1 MSVVMPNRK
10 YLPPF
15 LVLRT
20 RQGSAWRGVS
30 PDDFIDKKADESRRR
45 SHSNE
50 CGPLK
55 LFNWHRCLSPLSE
68 LSRTWRSCCGGC
80 CVLNGDGTR
89 SSDSI
94 VQRLLRLLAEGVNAL
109 PVFMRGD
116 LYLSCKRRSLWR
128 LVSGVCVSP
137 TRGRDALATAGGTP
151 ALQSFFPAAV
161 KACPSQTIYE
171 MGCQVELRMSLSQMG
186 SRRSRPEVGRL
197 LNGPVDRF
205 EEHSPVSG

>member
-1 MSVVMPNRK
+1 MWTAEVIQLAPVPFPSVRVIEDME
-10 YLPPF
+10 
-15 LVLRT
+15 
-20 RQGSAWRGVS
+20 
-30 PDDFIDKKADESRRR
+30 I
-45 SHSNE
+45 
-50 CGPLK
+50 
-55 LFNWHRCLSPLSE
+55 
-68 LSRTWRSCCGGC
+68 
-80 CVLNGDGTR
+80 
-89 SSDSI
+89 
-94 VQRLLRLLAEGVNAL
+94 LLRGMLCLERRTGHAAVIQSYSAYSDFSQRELTHFLFSCA
-109 PVFMRGD
+109 GD

-205 EEHSPVSG
+205 EEHLPVSG